1 MALMDQMETT
11 TRVSDTGKLSLP
23 AKLRRMVGLE
33 HGGPVMIRVEDGES
47 RIRSVRDVL
56 AGLQDDARRAFAGSG
71 ESVEGFLR
79 ERRAEA
85 AREDDQP

>member
-1 MALMDQMETT
+1 MDQMETT

-33 HGGPVMIRVEDGES
+33 HGGPVMVRVEDGEI

-56 AGLQDDARRAFAGSG
+56 AGLQADARRVFADSG

-85 AREDDQP
+85 ARENDQP